1 MTRYFLTKLSVEGFR
16 GINNENSP
24 LVLKFDAKAVNS
36 VFAANG
42 MGKSS
47 LYDALYYAIRGSIP
61 RLSGMQAS
69 EGAENYYVNLFH
81 GRGESTIGLTLT
93 PDDGTSSDVE
103 LLVKRSANGTR
114 SVSSS
119 TGHGDPEG
127 LLKSLDQ
134 EFTLLDYSTFLRF
147 IEDTALDRG
156 RSFSALLGL
165 ADYADFRR
173 ILKTIDS
180 TQTFNSDFGIPAL
193 QATIKAH
200 TDTASRSLQQFS
212 IHYSAVT
219 GKSIGDTA
227 DVGNW
232 ATDLL
237 TSIGRIELIAEF
249 VSGKKFSELDFDA
262 IREHIL
268 ATEGGPLRLRL
279 STLTTQ
285 RAQLNGL
292 TIDLPRSTQNAAHIT
307 EKLAERD
314 ALLQTTKGENFR
326 RLFDAAHMILEAQDW
341 DSHVCPLCSSEVAAP
356 IDETVTSALAEY
368 AEVRVTAGELRA
380 LVSDGSLLRDLS
392 TLESSTLLE
401 IDSKD
406 NLAQS
411 LRTAA
416 AGVAVDVDA
425 DNIAANLE
433 RLSVLWISVTN
444 RISQVADAILELE
457 KQIPPSLVEL
467 SSKVA
472 DAEAA
477 RVALTGYWG
486 ATAAR
491 DEAKT
496 KLDLYLR
503 WQGFMSTAYACF
515 SKAESDLSTDTFAT
529 LQGEYQQMFAEVM
542 STKDIVPILERS
554 QSQENLSVQLSNFHE
569 KQDLSARAL
578 LSESYRNALAISVFL
593 SAAVRHSR
601 APRFIVLDDAT
612 SSFDSGNQFQLME
625 QIRTRFQYPTRL
637 DGLQF
642 IILSHDVTLEKYFD
656 RLDNDPDWKHQ
667 KLQGFPPHTPVTAH
681 AQSPDR
687 LRAQAE
693 EYLKAGL
700 LSEGAGLIRQYLE
713 FVLQQIINRVH
724 IPVPMDLAVNDHSK
738 MVGTCLAAIVY
749 AVEIHEK
756 AGVIILEPAQIA
768 GLKGRYAPAIVANWV
783 SHYGT
788 SAAASFSPPALLGV
802 LASIDEL
809 TKCFQ
814 FDSTGSGDYQF
825 YKSLTRKS

>member
-16 GINNENSP
+16 GINNEDSP

-42 MGKSS
+42 IGKSS

-69 EGAENYYVNLFH
+69 ESAENYYVNLFH

-103 LLVKRSANGTR
+103 LLVTRSANGTR

-165 ADYADFRR
+165 ADYANFRR

-200 TDTASRSLQQFS
+200 ADTASRSLQQFS
-212 IHYSAVT
+212 THYSAVT

-237 TSIGRIELIAEF
+237 TSIGRIELIAGF
-249 VSGKKFSELDFDA
+249 VSGKKLSEVDFDA

-292 TIDLPRSTQNAAHIT
+292 TIDLPGGTENASRIT
-307 EKLAERD
+307 GKLAERD
-314 ALLQTTKGENFR
+314 VLLQTTKGENFR
-326 RLFDAAHMILEAQDW
+326 RLFDAAHMLLEAQDW

-368 AEVRVTAGELRA
+368 AEVRVIDGELRA

-401 IDSKD
+401 IDSKG

-411 LRTAA
+411 LRAA
-416 AGVAVDVDA
+416 VADMSVDA
-425 DNIAANLE
+425 DKIAANLE
-433 RLSVLWISVTN
+433 RLSVLWTSVTN

-467 SSKVA
+467 TSKVA

-477 RVALTGYWG
+477 RVALTSYWR

-503 WQGFMSTAYACF
+503 WKGFISTAYACF
-515 SKAESDLSTDTFAT
+515 SEAESDLSKNTLAT
-529 LQGEYQQMFAEVM
+529 LQGEYQQMFAQVM
-542 STKDIVPILERS
+542 TAKDIVPILERS
-554 QSQENLSVQLSNFHE
+554 QSQENLSVQLSNFHG

-625 QIRTRFQYPTRL
+625 QIRTRFQYPTRI

-667 KLQGFPPHTPVTAH
+667 KLQGFPPYTPVTTH
-681 AQSPDR
+681 GQSPDR
-687 LRAQAE
+687 LRVQAE
-693 EYLKAGL
+693 AYLKAGQ

-713 FVLQQIINRVH
+713 FVLQQIIKRVH
-724 IPVPMDLAVNDHSK
+724 IPVPIDLAVNDHSK
-738 MVGTCLAAIVY
+738 MVGTCLDVIVY
-749 AVEIHEK
+749 AVELHEK

-768 GLKGRYAPAIVANWV
+768 GLKGRYAPAIVTNWV

-788 SAAASFSPPALLGV
+788 SATASFSPPALLGV